1 MTMKTLIKKTLF
13 AAVMASA
20 FSMPV
25 GATSLTLTTDGLW
38 HSFDVDDASALSGGV
53 EWIDAQ
59 SDTGYAND
67 GSALHFTFTLLDFA
81 MLTVVDGGFAGDQF
95 QVFDNGIS
103 LGFTSN
109 PTNNYPTSVA
119 TDFDAALVNPLYSS
133 AVFYLAA
140 GQHDIT
146 GLLSASAPVN
156 SIPLNATLGAVSL
169 SSVTEPSTF
178 GLLLAGGGL
187 ILIGFCSRR
196 RTN

>member
-1 MTMKTLIKKTLF
+1 MTIKTIIKKTLF

-20 FSMPV
+20 FSIPV

-38 HSFDVDDASALSGGV
+38 HSFHVDDASALSGGV

-59 SDTGYAND
+59 SNTGYAND

-95 QVFDNGIS
+95 QVFDSGIS

-169 SSVTEPSTF
+169 STVTEPSTF